1 MVSLTKISLQV
12 LFHSDN
18 LKEETT
24 SANELHCFIK
34 ICS

>member
-18 LKEETT
+18 LKEERT

-34 ICS
+34 SCS